1 MTIIAFIAGFCLGA
15 GIAFIAACIALSIK
29 EGKKMTSNKAKLR
42 RYSSAVLNAMAIIQ
56 SKLDFEVDPV
66 AIEAYTSELKD
77 LEDLRFELSKG
88 F

>member
-1 MTIIAFIAGFCLGA
+1 
-15 GIAFIAACIALSIK
+15 
-29 EGKKMTSNKAKLR
+29 MTSNKAKLR